1 MKGPGEATMLWT
13 QDKVIRVLFWGG
25 FSLVVSEIL
34 SIIGLTSC
42 CCLSFLGLWGL
53 TAGAYLY
60 RASLKVSPAG
70 KAVVITGCDTGFG
83 NALALRLHQLGFRV
97 FALCLRSEGTGIQKL
112 LDEKSKRLHVI
123 QADVTKQDQLDRALL
138 QVKSLLPVG
147 EVVWGLVNNAGV
159 CTIGPVEWISNEHF
173 RKDPEVNLFGVIA
186 ATKTFLPLVR
196 RARGRV
202 VNVASV
208 AGRFCAPLMAAY
220 NASKYAVEGFNDA
233 LRLEMRP
240 WGVKVC
246 LIEPGNFG
254 SGTELFARED
264 AIKKEVDSMWSS
276 LDEDLKSDYGEV
288 GRKRVETFMKN
299 IRSSGASDISPV
311 ITAFTEALTQ
321 QHPQTRYDPM
331 DPLMYFTL
339 FLATHFPGWV
349 YDSYFAFMVRL
360 SKK

>member
-1 MKGPGEATMLWT
+1 MEWT
-13 QDKVIRVLFWGG
+13 QDRVIRVLFWGG
-25 FSLVVSEIL
+25 FSLVLTEIL
-34 SIIGLTSC
+34 TFIGLTSC
-42 CCLSFLGLWGL
+42 CWLSFLSLWGL
-53 TAGAYLY
+53 SAGTYLY
-60 RASLKVSPAG
+60 RASLKVSPTG

-83 NALALRLHQLGFRV
+83 NALAIRLHQLGFRV
-97 FALCLRSEGTGIQKL
+97 FALCLRSEGAGIQKL
-112 LDEKSKRLHVI
+112 RDEHSKRLHVI
-123 QADVTKQDQLDRALL
+123 QADVTKQDQLDRAL
-138 QVKSLLPVG
+138 QEVKSLLPVG
-147 EVVWGLVNNAGV
+147 EVLWGLVNNAGV
-159 CTIGPVEWISNEHF
+159 CTIGPVEWISKEHF

-196 RARGRV
+196 RARGRI

-208 AGRFCAPLMAAY
+208 AGRFCAPLLAAY

-254 SGTELFARED
+254 SGTELFAREE
-264 AIKKEVDSMWSS
+264 ALKEEVDKMWLS
-276 LDEDLKSDYGEV
+276 LDEEIKSDYGEA
-288 GRKRVETFMKN
+288 GRKRVETFMRN
-299 IRSSGASDISPV
+299 IRNKGASDISPV

-339 FLATHFPGWV
+339 FLATHFPDWV
-349 YDSYFAFMVRL
+349 YDSYFALMVRL
-360 SKK
+360 SK

>member
-1 MKGPGEATMLWT
+1 MQWT
-13 QDKVIRVLFWGG
+13 QDRVIRVLFWGG
-25 FSLVVSEIL
+25 FSLVLTEIL
-34 SIIGLTSC
+34 SVIGLASC
-42 CCLSFLGLWGL
+42 CYLSFLGLWGL
-53 TAGAYLY
+53 TAGAYLF
-60 RASLKVSPAG
+60 RASMQVSPTG

-83 NALALRLHQLGFRV
+83 NALAIRLHQLGFRV
-97 FALCLRSEGTGIQKL
+97 FALCLRSEGAGIQKL
-112 LDEKSKRLHVI
+112 RDEHSKRLHVI
-123 QADVTKQDQLDRALL
+123 QADVTKQDQLDLALKE
-138 QVKSLLPVG
+138 VKSLLPVG
-147 EVVWGLVNNAGV
+147 EVIWGLVNNAGV
-159 CTIGPVEWISNEHF
+159 CTIGPVEWLSNEQF

-196 RARGRV
+196 RARGRI

-208 AGRFCAPLMAAY
+208 AGRICAPLMSAY

-254 SGTELFARED
+254 SGTELFTRDE
-264 AIKKEVDSMWSS
+264 AIKEEVDNMWLS
-276 LDEDLKSDYGEV
+276 LDEEMKSDYGEV

-299 IRSSGASDISPV
+299 IRNKGASDISPV

-321 QHPQTRYDPM
+321 QYPQTRYDPM
-331 DPLMYFTL
+331 DPMMYFTL
-339 FLATHFPGWV
+339 FLGTHFPGWV
-349 YDSYFAFMVRL
+349 FDSFFALLIRL